1 MSNSHFS
8 RISLDAC
15 YLMLFATLWR
25 KEVVEGFYSV
35 FWQGWKGYRKRM
47 CDELRQMARRQAV
60 WQWREERRRG
70 QSGVGG
76 LGGGVCVKKCRV
88 EGFGRAESALM
99 QTLWGANHTLT
110 HTHTHT
116 CTQASN
122 EFCCSTVRYIF
133 HIRMSYWAEAAL
145 GTATPCCTV
154 RLLHGLTELD

>member
-1 MSNSHFS
+1 
-8 RISLDAC
+8 
-15 YLMLFATLWR
+15 MLATSCCLQLCEGRRWWR
-25 KEVVEGFYSV
+25 AFILFFGRVGRGTEKVCVTNWGK
-35 FWQGWKGYRKRM
+35 WGGGKR
-47 CDELRQMARRQAV
+47 CGN
-60 WQWREERRRG
+60 EERRGEEGR
-70 QSGVGG
+70 VGWG
-76 LGGGVCVKKCRV
+76 GWGGGVCVKKCRV

-122 EFCCSTVRYIF
+122 AFCCSTVRYIF